1 MIYFPT
7 GVDFVIEEDHL
18 LIILGHLAILV
29 LHLHAMQDPGP
40 IVVSIIPLL
49 WKEGITQGM

>member
-1 MIYFPT
+1 MIYFPI
-7 GVDFVIEEDHL
+7 GVDFVIEEDL
-18 LIILGHLAILV
+18 LVILGHFAILV

-40 IVVSIIPLL
+40 IVVSLIPLL